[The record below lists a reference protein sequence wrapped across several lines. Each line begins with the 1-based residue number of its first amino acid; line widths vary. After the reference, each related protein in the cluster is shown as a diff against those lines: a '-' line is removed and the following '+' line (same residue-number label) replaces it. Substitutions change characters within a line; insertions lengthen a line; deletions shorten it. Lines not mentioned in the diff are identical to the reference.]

1 MAQKLFTSAH
11 IDRYLLGKMSPQEE
25 RDFLLYIKRDS
36 RLRHP
41 ALVKALVI
49 RQIKAYYSKLT
60 DTDQEKHTNTDV

>member
-36 RLRHP
+36 RLRHLV
-41 ALVKALVI
+41 LVKALFI
-49 RQIKAYYSKLT
+49 R
-60 DTDQEKHTNTDV
+60 